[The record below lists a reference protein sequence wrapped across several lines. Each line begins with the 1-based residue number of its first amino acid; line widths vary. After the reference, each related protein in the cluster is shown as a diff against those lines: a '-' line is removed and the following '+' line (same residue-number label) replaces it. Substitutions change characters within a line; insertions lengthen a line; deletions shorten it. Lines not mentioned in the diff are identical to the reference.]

1 MIIVIHIYL
10 LKEIVANTE
19 AGSAD
24 PNNNNKKV
32 ILKNCAPF
40 IDCRS
45 EKDNTQLDNA
55 KDIDMKLPMIDLI

>member
-24 PNNNNKKV
+24 PYNNNKKV
-32 ILKNCAPF
+32 IFKNCAPF
-40 IDCRS
+40 IDCKS
-45 EKDNTQLDNA
+45 EKDNT
-55 KDIDMKLPMIDLI
+55 